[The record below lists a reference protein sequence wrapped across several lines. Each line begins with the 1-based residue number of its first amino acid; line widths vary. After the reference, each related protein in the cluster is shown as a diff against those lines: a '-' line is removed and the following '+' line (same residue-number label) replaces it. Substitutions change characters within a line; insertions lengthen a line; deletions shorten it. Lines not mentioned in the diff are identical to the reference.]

1 MPNMSTQT
9 QARPLFAAKLTPHRS
24 LGHRGARV
32 VIAVMAIAAT
42 IPGIV
47 FYSLGAWPIV
57 GFLGLDVLLVW
68 WALSANMK
76 DGKRFEEVTLW
87 NDQLELRQVD
97 GQWPRIAGA
106 FPPARREVRRGPR
119 HHERTTGLHLRT
131 RDADFEL
138 GAFLELDDK
147 SSFAKAFGTAL
158 KRARLG

>member
-97 GQWPRIAGA
+97 GHGRESLVRFHPRDVKFVVDRDIN
-106 FPPARREVRRGPR
+106 
-119 HHERTTGLHLRT
+119 ERTTGLHLRT

>member
-24 LGHRGARV
+24 LGSKGARI
-32 VIAVMAIAAT
+32 VIAVMAVATT
-42 IPGIV
+42 IPGIA
-47 FYSLGAWPIV
+47 FFSLGAWPIV
-57 GFLGLDVLLVW
+57 GFMGLDVLLVW
-68 WALSANMK
+68 WALSASMK

-87 NDQLELRQVD
+87 RDQLELRQVD
-97 GQWPRIAGA
+97 GNGRETLVRFHPRDVKLVVDRDIN
-106 FPPARREVRRGPR
+106 
-119 HHERTTGLHLRT
+119 ERTTGLHLRT
-131 RDADFEL
+131 RDSDIAL